1 MNENLEMVSMNKIKN
16 MIVDGKQCP
25 VMIGK
30 PKLFFVQ
37 ACRGK
42 ENQNMIDTDMSETD
56 GEQGSEDLEENRKKL
71 INKSWFFVFQ
81 STVKGFASN
90 RHPQNG
96 TIFIQNLCKELMENG
111 RKMNLST
118 IASSVNQRIMRQFNI
133 QAPIYENQLGDF
145 IYFQPYD

>member
-1 MNENLEMVSMNKIKN
+1 
-16 MIVDGKQCP
+16 
-25 VMIGK
+25 
-30 PKLFFVQ
+30 
-37 ACRGK
+37 
-42 ENQNMIDTDMSETD
+42 MSETD

-81 STVKGFASN
+81 STANDFASN
-90 RHPQNG
+90 RQPQNG

>member
-1 MNENLEMVSMNKIKN
+1 
-16 MIVDGKQCP
+16 
-25 VMIGK
+25 MIGK
-30 PKLFFVQ
+30 PKLLFVQ

-81 STVKGFASN
+81 STVNDFASN
-90 RHPQNG
+90 PHPQNG

-111 RKMNLST
+111 EK
-118 IASSVNQRIMRQFNI
+118 
-133 QAPIYENQLGDF
+133 
-145 IYFQPYD
+145 